1 MPESFT
7 YRFMDAWRARDLAVL
22 ERLIHPEADLET
34 AMAAVHGL
42 SRGRDAA
49 VTALSAMR
57 DSLYDVSVVRVEAV
71 SPTEALVHGVAR
83 LPARPHGHSY
93 GTICWRIELRD
104 GMLWRSRIVS

>member
-1 MPESFT
+1 MKPRTVRTRGAERSDGT
-7 YRFMDAWRARDLAVL
+7 GGDVRD
-22 ERLIHPEADLET
+22 
-34 AMAAVHGL
+34 

-57 DSLYDVSVVRVEAV
+57 DSLYDVSIVRVEAV